1 MASNKKI
8 SEQGNDK
15 NSYHNPTQEEL
26 NLSELNFPATV
37 NPATTM
43 SATVILFIIAG
54 VALLLFTKF
63 EYSQNVFYHYSE
75 REDFSLVIP
84 SSVNQRIA
92 EATTTLASKPDHSQ
106 YLQPLY
112 KLLKDDPTNEKLHYY
127 IGVCYFEM
135 EDHTNAVR
143 NFRKVLRYPNSV
155 WKQKAEYR
163 LGLALWQAEKITEAR
178 TIFAKIARQPR
189 HPYREQAA
197 SILKESDF
205 S

>member
-1 MASNKKI
+1 MASHKKI
-8 SEQGNDK
+8 SEQDK
-15 NSYHNPTQEEL
+15 AKNLYQNPFPEDFNLSDL
-26 NLSELNFPATV
+26 NLPATM

-63 EYSQNVFYHYSE
+63 EYSQNVFFHYSE

-84 SSVNQRIA
+84 ASVNQRIA
-92 EATTTLASKPDHSQ
+92 QATTTLASKPDHSQ

-112 KLLKDDPTNEKLHYY
+112 KLLKDDPNNEKLHYY

-135 EDHTNAVR
+135 EDHTNAIR
-143 NFRKVLRYPNSV
+143 SFRKVLRQPKSI
-155 WKQKAEYR
+155 WKPKAEYR
-163 LGLALWQAEKITEAR
+163 LGLALWQGENLEEAR
-178 TIFAKIARQPR
+178 ILFEKIARQPR
-189 HPYREQAA
+189 HPYREKAA
-197 SILKESDF
+197 NILKESDF